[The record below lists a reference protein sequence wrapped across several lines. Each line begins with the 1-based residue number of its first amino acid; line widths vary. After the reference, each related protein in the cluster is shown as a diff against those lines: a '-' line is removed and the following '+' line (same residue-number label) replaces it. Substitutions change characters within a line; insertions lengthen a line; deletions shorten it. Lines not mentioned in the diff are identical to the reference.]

1 MSRITP
7 LALGFANAILVQ
19 ETGAIMVDTGAPA
32 TPEIYHQFFARC
44 AIDPQDIRLIVITHG
59 HTDHF
64 AHAHELREL
73 TGAPVLCHSK
83 ALAALRTAKNPP
95 VHPRNELGESVLRM
109 IAGKEPPASRPLE
122 PDILIDG
129 EYDLTYY
136 GVAGKIIPTPGHSDC
151 SVSVV
156 LDSGAVMVGDMIVS
170 SPFTGHATI
179 AYLAEQPEL
188 LFDNVRRLLPL
199 GDLFYSGHGG
209 PFSRQQVQVALQAE
223 T

>member
-7 LALGFANAILVQ
+7 LSLGFANAILVQ
-19 ETGAIMVDTGAPA
+19 ETGAIMIDTGAPA
-32 TPEIYHQFFARC
+32 TPEIYRQFFVRC
-44 AIDPQDIRLIVITHG
+44 AIDPQEIRLIVVTHG

-83 ALAALRTAKNPP
+83 ALTALRTAKNPP

-109 IAGKEPPASRPLE
+109 IAGKEPPVSQPLE
-122 PDILIDG
+122 PDILIDD
-129 EYDLTYY
+129 EYDLAYY
-136 GVAGKIIPTPGHSDC
+136 GIAGKIIPTPGHTDC
-151 SVSVV
+151 SVSVA

-170 SPFTGHATI
+170 SPFTGQATI

-188 LFDNVRRLLPL
+188 LFDNVRRLLSF

-209 PFSRQQVQVALQAE
+209 PFSREQVRLALQAE
-223 T
+223 V